1 MSNAGNHL
9 PPFGGREARSS
20 ADGEPAVAVLPV
32 PYDAT
37 ACYRTGSRLAPAAIL
52 EASTQVEL
60 FDEELAVEPHLAGI
74 ETLPAVEPD
83 ARGPEYLV
91 AAVKRIAAEQLDR
104 GRFLLALGGEHTISL
119 GCLQAQIERQPDFDV
134 LHLDA
139 HADLRDTYQNSPFS
153 HACVMRR
160 VADHCRVVN
169 VGLRSLSRPEHEFIK
184 ARGLQPFSMQVIRRQ
199 GDWLEQLLGR
209 LRPRVYVTID
219 LDVFDPAVCPGV
231 GTPEPGGLDWYQVT
245 GLLRAVAENSQ
256 IIGADIV
263 ECIPQFNPPQSE
275 FLAARLAVKLI
286 AYRFHGLPAAGP
298 GGKREES

>member
-1 MSNAGNHL
+1 MDGSSHDL
-9 PPFGGREARSS
+9 PSFGGRETR
-20 ADGEPAVAVLPV
+20 GLPGREPAVAVLPV

-37 ACYRTGSRLAPAAIL
+37 TCYHPGSRLAPAAIL
-52 EASTQVEL
+52 DASSQVEL
-60 FDEELAVEPHLAGI
+60 FDEELAIEPHRAGI

-83 ARGPEYLV
+83 ARGPEYQV
-91 AAVKRIAAEQLDR
+91 AEVQRVAGEQLER

-119 GCLQAQIERQPDFDV
+119 GCLQAQLERQADFDV

-139 HADLRDTYQNSPFS
+139 HADLRDSYQNSRFS

-160 VADHCRVVN
+160 VVDRCRVVN

-184 ARGLQPFSMQVIRRQ
+184 ARGLHPYSMPVIRQ
-199 GDWLEQLLGR
+199 QDDWLQQLLEQ

-219 LDVFDPAVCPGV
+219 MDVFDPAVCPGV

-245 GLLRAVAENSQ
+245 GLLRAVAVRSQ

-263 ECIPQFNPPQSE
+263 ECIPQFTPPQSE
-275 FLAARLAVKLI
+275 FLAARLAYKLI
-286 AYRFHGLPAAGP
+286 AYRFYGMLVPEHENQ
-298 GGKREES
+298 REGA